1 MTANSNNLNVGM
13 RCIKYMLF
21 VINFMFVLTSVL
33 LITVGLTIKTI
44 FSEFD
49 TFVDD
54 HFMSAP
60 TLLVAIGFI
69 LLAVALFGCV
79 GAAKES
85 TAMINIYGVLLAIIF
100 VLEVAA
106 AISAFVLQGQVEDML
121 VRTMFK
127 SLDKYNDNPYIRD
140 AVDFMQ
146 SALECCGVHGRED
159 WEGILATANPVN
171 TTEMSK
177 EIVLPES
184 CCEMH
189 YQGEHESECVWFT
202 DGCFNQ
208 MNFVISQSAMLI
220 ATGATTVAFVQIL
233 GVICAFMLAKTI
245 RRTKTQ
251 RALRQWQ
258 LQQSL
263 GIYNKP
269 INHYNPPYVQL
280 NNSEKPKKDPDAQ
293 DFIYQPNSPSVN

>member
-44 FSEFD
+44 FTEFD

-54 HFMSAP
+54 HFMSPP

-69 LLAVALFGCV
+69 LLAVSIFGCV
-79 GAAKES
+79 GAVKES
-85 TAMINIYGVLLAIIF
+85 TMMINIYGVLLAIIF
-100 VLEVAA
+100 VLEVSA
-106 AISAFVLQGQVEDML
+106 AISAFVLQGQVANML
-121 VRTMFK
+121 QRTMFQ
-127 SLDKYNDNPYIRD
+127 SLEKYDENVYVRE

-146 SALECCGVHGRED
+146 SVLECCGVHGRED
-159 WEGILATANPVN
+159 WEGILTPAN
-171 TTEMSK
+171 TTDISK

-184 CCEMH
+184 CCEIH
-189 YQGEHESECVWFT
+189 FAGEHESECTWFT

-269 INHYNPPYVQL
+269 MNHYSPPYVQL
-280 NNSEKPKKDPDAQ
+280 NNTEKPKKDPDAQ